1 MTPPSRLLV
10 ASLAVL
16 VVGCG
21 ARSRPAVSPAPP
33 AALPVTLLSTTGGS
47 EITLLP
53 DRLAPIIARVAAA
66 FAEGERE
73 LAAGRLV
80 AARERFDEA
89 VDAMLALPD
98 GARSNPRLTAQFEQL
113 LDRISA
119 LDVQALRDGDG
130 FTETSSEPAAIDEL
144 LNNAM
149 FEPPKPATTTRET
162 VLMDL
167 ERTSFDLDI
176 PANEKVL
183 SYVELFQGRLRE
195 FMAEGLGRSQRY
207 LPMIREA
214 FEAEGVPGDLAYVP
228 LIESA
233 FKPTALSRARARGM
247 WQFMPTTGHEYGLK
261 QTWFVDERAD
271 PEKATV
277 AAARYLKALH
287 SFFDG
292 DWNLALA
299 AYNAGP
305 GRVQTAIRRAR
316 TSDFWKLTAGT
327 RYLPRE
333 TRQYVPMIMAAT
345 LIAKNPALY
354 GFDEVGATNALA
366 YERVT
371 VPNALDLKII
381 AEWINVSVDE
391 LRDLNPELRRTTTPM
406 GDHDLKVP
414 LGTGPTLRARLA
426 TVDSSL
432 FVQFEFHTVKRGE
445 TISSIARRYHITQAD
460 LRLANELG
468 TRSRIRVNQSLLI
481 PQRAANALPSA
492 SPARGVAAAPSAAAG
507 PLTYRVRRGDTL
519 FRIARQFDTTVA
531 VLKQLNRLRSDT
543 INVGDRLTV
552 RQ

>member
-1 MTPPSRLLV
+1 MIRPPRLLV
-10 ASLAVL
+10 ASCAVL

-21 ARSRPAVSPAPP
+21 ARSRPVVTASPPL
-33 AALPVTLLSTTGGS
+33 ALPVSLVTTTGGS
-47 EITLLP
+47 EVRLLP
-53 DRLAPIIARVAAA
+53 DPMAAIVARVEAA

-80 AARERFDEA
+80 AARERFDDA
-89 VDAMLALPD
+89 VDELLALPN
-98 GARSNPRLTAQFEQL
+98 GARSYPRLVARFEQL
-113 LDRISA
+113 LDRVSA
-119 LDVQALRDGDG
+119 LDVQALREGDG

-144 LNNAM
+144 LSEAM
-149 FEPPKPATTTRET
+149 FEPPKPAATTRET
-162 VLMDL
+162 VEMDL
-167 ERTSFDLDI
+167 ARTSFDLEI
-176 PANEKVL
+176 QANEKVL

-195 FMAEGLGRSQRY
+195 FMAAGLDRSLRY
-207 LPMIREA
+207 LPMIRQA
-214 FEAEGVPGDLAYVP
+214 FEAEGVPADLAYVP

-247 WQFMPTTGHEYGLK
+247 WQFMPTTGREYGLR

-277 AAARYLKALH
+277 AAAQYLKSLH
-287 SFFDG
+287 AFFDG

-316 TSDFWKLTAGT
+316 TSDYWKITAST

-345 LIAKNPALY
+345 LIARNPALY
-354 GFDEVGATNALA
+354 GFEIGTSNALA
-366 YERVT
+366 YERVV

-381 AEWINVSVDE
+381 AEWIEVSVEE
-391 LRDLNPELRRTTTPM
+391 LRELNPELRRTTTPM

-414 LGTGPTLRARLA
+414 LGTAPTIRARLA
-426 TVDSSL
+426 IVDPSL
-432 FVQFEFHTVKRGE
+432 FVQFTFHSVKRGE
-445 TISSIARRYHITQAD
+445 TISTIARKYRITQAD
-460 LRLANELG
+460 LRLANDLT

-481 PQRAANALPSA
+481 PQRTANALPSA
-492 SPARGVAAAPSAAAG
+492 SSARASADLPPPAPG
-507 PLTYRVRRGDTL
+507 PLTYRVQRGDTL
-519 FRIARQFDTTVA
+519 FRIARLFDTTVDI
-531 VLKQLNRLRSDT
+531 LKRLNRLRSDT